1 MGLGR
6 PLSILVLVGVEETG
20 KVLEACV
27 LGQAFIFPAKE
38 LDSMKQFL
46 DTRPSSQP
54 AIHPTFSEAAR
65 CLRSVLEKQGLRQSS
80 LGKRF
85 VEGCSQE
92 KGSER
97 SRTEQGRS

>member
-46 DTRPSSQP
+46 DTRPSIQP

-65 CLRSVLEKQGLRQSS
+65 CLRSVP
-80 LGKRF
+80 
-85 VEGCSQE
+85 
-92 KGSER
+92 
-97 SRTEQGRS
+97 